1 MVKDYR
7 VTVKVRNNRILRAIE
22 SAGGSPGQK
31 WCEAHGMSYGMV
43 NGLINMTIS
52 PLLSDGSLRPDAL
65 RLCDVTNTIPDDL
78 WSSAQLFPLERN
90 FSDMEMDH
98 EQVVAL
104 LPDEGQTYSLDTSE
118 IEQEQRASIIGE
130 ILSTFPKNEQD
141 VMRMRYYEDMTLRE
155 TGKVLG
161 VSYERVRQIE
171 MRVLRKLRNPS
182 RADPLRVLL
191 LDANSSA

>member
-1 MVKDYR
+1 MKDYR
-7 VTVKVRNNRILRAIE
+7 VTVKVRNNRILRAIKE
-22 SAGGSPGQK
+22 VGGSPGQK

-118 IEQEQRASIIGE
+118 IEQEQRASIIWE

-155 TGKVLG
+155 TGEVLG
-161 VSYERVRQIE
+161 VSCERVRQIE

>member
-1 MVKDYR
+1 MKDYR